1 MQGQAKEKQGE
12 LHLPAFLS
20 STHFKSEECFYVIIV
35 HEPVCVVEIKFN
47 FTLHV
52 QFQDSVPSIII
63 NERITGLFIDATPYH
78 FNKAFINVI
87 VIHERHVWC
96 QWLIAVHSLVKCPGY
111 RFLIAERQYCL

>member
-63 NERITGLFIDATPYH
+63 NERITGLFIDATPKMPWLPFPH
-78 FNKAFINVI
+78 CRKAVLPLTDF
-87 VIHERHVWC
+87 HLQMPLQADPQCRLH
-96 QWLIAVHSLVKCPGY
+96 P
-111 RFLIAERQYCL
+111 